1 MIHFTFY
8 TDSFIPARFGGT
20 TYGIFVFI
28 RPKYKNDIGMLKHEL
43 THVKQFWRNPLFGLW
58 YYFSKTSRLK
68 YEAEAYK
75 AQLVCYPDSRKKLFA
90 QYLVN
95 NYSLGI
101 TYDQA
106 IAALS

>member
-8 TDSFIPARFGGT
+8 TDLFIPARFGGI
-20 TYGIFVFI
+20 TYGIFIFL
-28 RPKYKNDIGMLKHEL
+28 RPKYKNDNGILQHEL
-43 THVKQFWRNPLFGLW
+43 THVRQFYRNPLFGLW
-58 YYFSKTSRLK
+58 YQFSAKDRLK

-75 AQLVCYPDSRKKLFA
+75 VQLAYYTEDKKSLFA

-95 NYSLGI
+95 NYNLGI